1 VNTCDF
7 GFVRKKI
14 AREIRGDDK
23 MSRYRGDREVDIS
36 TGVGGAMSKSIFA
49 IFLTFVM
56 ILGSWGIV
64 QAQQQPK
71 DILRTLRFRSG
82 NITLGD
88 NLATI
93 EQTVGFRFLDNSDT
107 QTFLTKIWG
116 NPPGA
121 GRDALGL
128 IIPTDADPLS
138 DDGWAVVINY
148 DPSGYVSD
156 EEAGKISYDELM
168 DKMKKDT
175 AEASKK
181 RIDQGYGNM
190 ELLGWARR
198 PFYDVSQKKLYWAKR
213 LRFDNSPEETLN
225 YEIRILGRKGVLD
238 LNIIA
243 SMGALPQIDKRVDA
257 ILSMIHF
264 NKGNTYAEFNPNVD
278 EAAAYGLAG
287 LIAGGVLT
295 KAGFFKGLLA
305 VLFASKKLIGVLIL
319 GALGGLWAAIKLLF
333 RRKTPPNATQ

>member
-1 VNTCDF
+1 
-7 GFVRKKI
+7 
-14 AREIRGDDK
+14 
-23 MSRYRGDREVDIS
+23 MSRNIWV
-36 TGVGGAMSKSIFA
+36 
-49 IFLTFVM
+49 IFLMLSAV
-56 ILGSWGIV
+56 LGFHGMA

-82 NITLGD
+82 NIIVGD

-93 EQTVGFRFLDNSDT
+93 EQTAGFRFLDNSDT

-138 DDGWAVVINY
+138 DDGWAVVVNY

-156 EEAGKISYDELM
+156 EEAGRINYDELM
-168 DKMKKDT
+168 DQMKKST
-175 AEASKK
+175 MEASKK
-181 RIDQGYGNM
+181 RVDQGYGSM

-198 PFYDVSQKKLYWAKR
+198 PFYDVAEKKLYWAKR
-213 LRFDNSPEETLN
+213 LRFDNSAEETLN

-243 SMGALPQIDKRVDA
+243 SMGALPLIDSRVNT
-257 ILSMIHF
+257 ILSMIYF
-264 NKGNTYAEFNPNVD
+264 NNGNTYAEFNPSVD

-305 VLFASKKLIGVLIL
+305 VLFASKKLIGVLLL
-319 GALGGLWAAIKLLF
+319 GAIGGLWGAIKLLF
-333 RRKTPPNATQ
+333 RRKPPPTAAQ